1 MESVKLNTSQC
12 VVILNLSSVLSSELI
27 LPIILVS
34 SHPNG
39 LTIIIVII
47 RINLLLQWQNQSTL
61 ALFEH
66 Q

>member
-1 MESVKLNTSQC
+1 MESIKLNTSQC
-12 VVILNLSSVLSSELI
+12 VVILNLSSVLSSEVI
-27 LPIILVS
+27 LTIILVS
-34 SHPNG
+34 SHPDR

>member
-1 MESVKLNTSQC
+1 MESIKLNTSQC

-66 Q
+66 

>member
-66 Q
+66 

>member
-1 MESVKLNTSQC
+1 MESIKLNTSQC
-12 VVILNLSSVLSSELI
+12 VVILNLSSVLSSEVI

-34 SHPNG
+34 SHPNR